1 MKLKSA
7 IVTMLL
13 LTIII
18 GGCAS
23 GPKKEEVD
31 RFALIE
37 QQLARIL
44 AELSTLQGNTR
55 TNATAVAELREEV
68 TEALNEIRTDGA
80 RSSVKL
86 DTLENKISALTERIE
101 DSELRI
107 TNMRK
112 EITSLRI
119 SRTGTMF
126 ARPAGVDDDPT
137 SDPDDPTQ
145 TPAGDQPLVSSSS
158 EVEAYQ
164 ISYSDYL
171 RGEFNL
177 AASGF
182 RNYLRDFP
190 NGSKVEDAQFFL
202 AESLYN
208 IGDYEAAVEEY
219 DAFALRFPESPNV
232 INATYKKGLAFL
244 DSNQTAQGVILLQQ
258 LIRKYPDSNEAR
270 LAREKLRNLGLNP

>member
-1 MKLKSA
+1 MKLQTA
-7 IVTMLL
+7 IITILL
-13 LTIII
+13 FTIIL

-23 GPKKEEVD
+23 GPKVEEID

-55 TNATAVAELREEV
+55 NNSAAIAELQEDVAETISELR
-68 TEALNEIRTDGA
+68 TEGA
-80 RSSVKL
+80 KSSVKL
-86 DTLENKISALTERIE
+86 DTLENRISALIERIE

-107 TNMRK
+107 TNLRK
-112 EITSLRI
+112 EVTSLRI

-126 ARPAGVDDDPT
+126 ARPAGMQDDPT
-137 SDPDDPTQ
+137 EDPTDSSQ
-145 TPAGDQPLVSSSS
+145 NPAGDQQTFSSSS

-208 IGDYEAAVEEY
+208 VGDFESAVEEY
-219 DAFALRFPESPNV
+219 DAFAQRFPDSPNV

-258 LIRKYPDSNEAR
+258 LIRRYPDSNEAR